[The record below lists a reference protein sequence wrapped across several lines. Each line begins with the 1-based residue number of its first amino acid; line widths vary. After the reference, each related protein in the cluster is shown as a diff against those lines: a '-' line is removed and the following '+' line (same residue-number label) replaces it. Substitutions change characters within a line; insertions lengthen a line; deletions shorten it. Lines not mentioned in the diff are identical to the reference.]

1 MVREK
6 VPFTAAPTA
15 HIAESDAEEVVER
28 MSTTELDWFPL
39 VLGLFGGLA
48 LFLVG
53 MDQMTDALKALAGH
67 RLQRLLAALSG
78 NRVTGALTGAVS
90 TAALQ
95 SSTITT
101 VLTVGFVSAELLTLR
116 QAASVIIGANL
127 GTTITAQL
135 IALNVTELSLG
146 LVAIGAVLW
155 LFVRNR
161 TWQQSG
167 RAIAALGFVFFGLKV
182 MGDAMEPLATYQPVL
197 DVLAQSS
204 NLLLAV
210 LAGAAITA
218 VIQSSSAT
226 MGIVMVMAATGL
238 IDLPTGIAIVLGS
251 NIGTC
256 GTAVIAAIGKGRDAM
271 RTAMVHVLVNVLG
284 ALFWLLFMSILVDLI
299 QAISP
304 SEVTSPRQLAN
315 AHTVFN
321 AVNTVVF
328 LVLLSPLL
336 VLVRRIIP
344 PSKKHEPQ
352 PQVGDFLV
360 ESATATA
367 ALGLPGVRR
376 ELLGLSD
383 QVQAFFDDGFRR
395 LVVASGVSALTEREL
410 QERKD
415 LVRARRRAI
424 VGYLGE
430 LSHSARDDEQSQQ
443 LLAAVGQADELAHV
457 TDSLVSSFRRINR
470 RQLRDHVELDATAQS
485 SLMATQQVVSADFAA
500 ALRAGEQVATDIEA
514 MRDRVA
520 AGLAERLVATRDLDR
535 YIIESDL
542 LEVLARMTIAAERL
556 RELQHGVSSGG
567 TLR

>member
-1 MVREK
+1 VSKK
-6 VPFTAAPTA
+6 VPFTAATTA
-15 HIAESDAEEVVER
+15 HIAESNAEEVAER
-28 MSTTELDWFPL
+28 MSTSELDWFPIL
-39 VLGLFGGLA
+39 LGLFGGLA

-67 RLQRLLAALSG
+67 RLQRVLAALSG
-78 NRVTGALTGAVS
+78 NRVSGALTGAVS

-116 QAASVIIGANL
+116 QAAGVIIGANL
-127 GTTITAQL
+127 GATVTAQL
-135 IALNVTELSLG
+135 IALNVTELSLA
-146 LVAIGAVLW
+146 LIAVGAVFW
-155 LFVRNR
+155 LFIKNR

-167 RAIAALGFVFFGLKV
+167 RAIAALGFVFFGIKV
-182 MGDAMEPLATYQPVL
+182 MGDAMEPLATYPPVSEL
-197 DVLAQSS
+197 LTESP

-218 VIQSSSAT
+218 VIRSSSAT
-226 MGIVMVMAATGL
+226 TGIVMVMAATGL

-256 GTAVIAAIGKGRDAM
+256 GTAVIAAIGKGRDAL

-284 ALFWLLFMSILVDLI
+284 ALFWLLFMSILVDLV
-299 QAISP
+299 QTISP

-328 LVLLSPLL
+328 LLLLGPLL

-344 PSKKHEPQ
+344 APKLHVPQ
-352 PQVGDFLV
+352 PQVGEFLV
-360 ESATATA
+360 ESATGTA

-383 QVQAFFDDGFRR
+383 QVRTFFDDGFRR
-395 LVVASGVSALTEREL
+395 LVVASGVSAFTEEEL

-415 LVRARRRAI
+415 LVRDRRRAI

-430 LSHSARDDEQSQQ
+430 LSHSARDDEQSRQ
-443 LLAAVGQADELAHV
+443 LLTAVGQADELAHV

-470 RQLRDHVELDATAQS
+470 RQRRDRVELDDSAQA
-485 SLMATQQVVSADFAA
+485 SLMATQQVVSSDFAA
-500 ALRAGEQVATDIEA
+500 ALRGGREVPTDIEA

-520 AGLAERLVATRDLDR
+520 AGLAERLVVTRDLDR

-542 LEVLARMTIAAERL
+542 LEVLARMTIAAQRL
-556 RELQHGVSSGG
+556 RELRHGVSPEE

>member
-1 MVREK
+1 VSKK
-6 VPFTAAPTA
+6 VPFTGATTA
-15 HIAESDAEEVVER
+15 HIAESNAEEVVER
-28 MSTTELDWFPL
+28 MSTSELDWFPL
-39 VLGLFGGLA
+39 LLGLFGGLA

-67 RLQRLLAALSG
+67 RLQRVLAALSG

-116 QAASVIIGANL
+116 QAAAVIIGANL
-127 GTTITAQL
+127 GTTVTAQL
-135 IALNVTELSLG
+135 IALNVTELSLA
-146 LVAIGAVLW
+146 LIAVGAVFW
-155 LFVRNR
+155 LFIKNR

-197 DVLAQSS
+197 DVLAESS

-226 MGIVMVMAATGL
+226 TGIVMVMAATGL

-256 GTAVIAAIGKGRDAM
+256 GTAVIAAIGKGRDAL

-328 LVLLSPLL
+328 LLLLGPLL

-344 PSKKHEPQ
+344 APKVHVPE
-352 PQVGDFLV
+352 PQVGEFLV
-360 ESATATA
+360 ESATGTA

-383 QVQAFFDDGFRR
+383 QVRAFFDDGFRR
-395 LVVASGVSALTEREL
+395 LVVASGVSAFTEEEL
-410 QERKD
+410 RERKD
-415 LVRARRRAI
+415 LVRDRRRAI

-430 LSHSARDDEQSQQ
+430 LSHSARDDEQSRQ

-470 RQLRDHVELDATAQS
+470 RQRRDRVELDDSAQAN
-485 SLMATQQVVSADFAA
+485 LMATQQVVSSDFAA
-500 ALRAGEQVATDIEA
+500 ALRDGREVATDIEA
-514 MRDRVA
+514 MRDQVA
-520 AGLAERLVATRDLDR
+520 AGLAERLVVTRDLDR

-542 LEVLARMTIAAERL
+542 LEVLARMTIAAQRL
-556 RELQHGVSSGG
+556 RELRHGVSPEE

>member
-1 MVREK
+1 VSKK
-6 VPFTAAPTA
+6 VPFTAATTA
-15 HIAESDAEEVVER
+15 HIAESKAEEVVER
-28 MSTTELDWFPL
+28 MSTSELDWFPL
-39 VLGLFGGLA
+39 LLGLFGGLA

-67 RLQRLLAALSG
+67 RLQRVLAALSG

-116 QAASVIIGANL
+116 QAAAVIIGANL
-127 GTTITAQL
+127 GTTVTAQL

-146 LVAIGAVLW
+146 LIAVGAVFW
-155 LFVRNR
+155 LFIKNR

-197 DVLAQSS
+197 DVLAESS

-210 LAGAAITA
+210 LAGAVITA

-226 MGIVMVMAATGL
+226 TGIVMVMAATGL

-256 GTAVIAAIGKGRDAM
+256 GTAVIAAIGKGRDAL

-284 ALFWLLFMSILVDLI
+284 ALFWLLFMSILVDLV
-299 QAISP
+299 QTISP

-328 LVLLSPLL
+328 LLLLGPLL

-344 PSKKHEPQ
+344 APKVHVPE
-352 PQVGDFLV
+352 PQVGEFLV
-360 ESATATA
+360 ESATGTA

-383 QVQAFFDDGFRR
+383 QVRAFFDDGFRR
-395 LVVASGVSALTEREL
+395 LVVASGVSAFTEEEL
-410 QERKD
+410 RERKD
-415 LVRARRRAI
+415 RVRDRRRAI

-430 LSHSARDDEQSQQ
+430 LSHSARDDEQSRQ

-457 TDSLVSSFRRINR
+457 TDSLVSSFRRIHR
-470 RQLRDHVELDATAQS
+470 RQRRDRVELDDSAQAN
-485 SLMATQQVVSADFAA
+485 LMATQQVVSSDFAA
-500 ALRAGEQVATDIEA
+500 ALRGGREVATDIEA

-556 RELQHGVSSGG
+556 RELRHGVSPEE